1 MYIADDGVSKVDQ
14 KMLQLQNKQVPPK
27 SHNIDDAEAMHGMPW
42 KTSIGSIHQI
52 SQENNEENKLKSP
65 VDNGVP
71 LLYMPFW
78 EWQMSFM
85 KDNLTNLRVVPCS
98 DATIHRHDCH
108 YNENKWKKARI
119 VNLCFQSEEYRKIR
133 MTYYDAGDK
142 TQVFN
147 CLWYPHPKYN
157 LPVLGV
163 DLLAFNQKKYLT
175 IVDFQPINDKEED
188 HMCTYEHLLKPIRD
202 DYQNLKGRM
211 SNKFY
216 DENFFFFRSNGIF
229 EV

>member
-1 MYIADDGVSKVDQ
+1 
-14 KMLQLQNKQVPPK
+14 
-27 SHNIDDAEAMHGMPW
+27 MHGMPW

-142 TQVFN
+142 TQ
-147 CLWYPHPKYN
+147 
-157 LPVLGV
+157 
-163 DLLAFNQKKYLT
+163 
-175 IVDFQPINDKEED
+175 
-188 HMCTYEHLLKPIRD
+188 
-202 DYQNLKGRM
+202 
-211 SNKFY
+211 
-216 DENFFFFRSNGIF
+216 
-229 EV
+229 